1 MKLMRLFAIG
11 ITPVLLSA
19 FFSLAFAEEIRYDS
33 GARRDPMTPLVGPDG
48 VVAIKFNPNDLNIE
62 GIIFDSNRA
71 GSLVL
76 INGEFYKEGQSVN
89 DATIISILK
98 DRVILRQ
105 DDEEKS
111 LWMRE
116 EVVDPKQK
124 VQPGNNT
131 GPSHEKK

>member
-1 MKLMRLFAIG
+1 MKFLKLLAIG
-11 ITPVLLSA
+11 IAPCLICA

-48 VVAIKFNPNDLNIE
+48 VIAVKLNPDDLNIE
-62 GIIFDSNRA
+62 GIIFDSNRT

-76 INGEFYKEGQSVN
+76 INGEFYKEGQPVKG
-89 DATIISILK
+89 ATIISILK

-116 EVVDPKQK
+116 EVVRSAEQ
-124 VQPGNNT
+124 VQLTENT
-131 GPSHEKK
+131 GPAHEKK